1 MAAHTGQVIT
11 YDEMLECPHEF
22 APDADK
28 FTEQSPAPVQA
39 DAKGAYPQ
47 PEPGVKKNR
56 EY

>member
-1 MAAHTGQVIT
+1 MAAHTGQVVT

-22 APDADK
+22 APGVDK
-28 FTEQSPAPVQA
+28 FTDQSPAPVLA

-47 PEPGVKKNR
+47 PEPGVKKDR